1 VGELRDIG
9 YLHNHARLW
18 FASIWVFTLR
28 LPWQLCANF
37 FLRYLLDGAPASN
50 TCSWRDAAIWPH
62 AAGGFLVVK
71 RLRSLLRG
79 LGHPG

>member
-18 FASIWVFTLR
+18 FASIWVFTLG
-28 LPWQLCANF
+28 LPWQLGADF
-37 FLRYLLDGAPASN
+37 FLRYLLDG
-50 TCSWRDAAIWPH
+50 
-62 AAGGFLVVK
+62 FLGVK
-71 RLRSLLRG
+71 KLPSLLRG